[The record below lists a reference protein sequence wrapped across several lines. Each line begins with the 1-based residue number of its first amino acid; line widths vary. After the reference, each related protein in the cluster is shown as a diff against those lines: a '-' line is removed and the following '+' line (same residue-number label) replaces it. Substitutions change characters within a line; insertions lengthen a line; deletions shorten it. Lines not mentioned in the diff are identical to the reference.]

1 MIILNLYL
9 CHEAFSNDYSCEIA
23 HFLKKN
29 NYVHKYFCLHI
40 CLCTISVP
48 DAYGGLKRVSDALEL
63 EIQMAVSCLVNV
75 GNKARFPGRAV
86 QVSHSDDIVVYN

>member
-1 MIILNLYL
+1 M
-9 CHEAFSNDYSCEIA
+9 
-23 HFLKKN
+23 
-29 NYVHKYFCLHI
+29 
-40 CLCTISVP
+40 P